1 MCILSDDCGCSAD
14 TGLVFGAE
22 GSPRDV
28 RSPLCLD
35 LFLFLTFGL
44 CSTRDVEQVMNTGGL
59 GTESP
64 GFWMQGLASPLMYVC
79 AGQEQGSVHLGI

>member
-1 MCILSDDCGCSAD
+1 MKPAAPGPFFVFDLWVVFNKGCG
-14 TGLVFGAE
+14 
-22 GSPRDV
+22 
-28 RSPLCLD
+28 
-35 LFLFLTFGL
+35 
-44 CSTRDVEQVMNTGGL
+44 VMNTGGL